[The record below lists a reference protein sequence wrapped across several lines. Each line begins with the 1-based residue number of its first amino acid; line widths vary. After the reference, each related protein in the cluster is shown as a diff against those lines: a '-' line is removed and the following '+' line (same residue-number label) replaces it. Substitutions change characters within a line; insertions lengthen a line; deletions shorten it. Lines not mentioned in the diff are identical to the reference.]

1 MSPEKS
7 QECKDASS
15 DAKSSRVPAKAVRKA
30 DRFEVD
36 LRPGV
41 SDLQCGL

>member
-1 MSPEKS
+1 MSSEKS
-7 QECKDASS
+7 QECRNALS
-15 DAKSSRVPAKAVRKA
+15 DVKSSRVPAKVARKA

-41 SDLQCGL
+41 SDP